1 MFDSIGRPLVV
12 WPCYEPAGEQVAL
25 TENELVR
32 HVLLLGSTGCGKSTL
47 LAAAMGQILVR
58 CEEKVGLLV
67 LDAKA
72 DGLADQVRDAAWQAG
87 RSKDVM
93 IFGPEGDHTLDL
105 FEPLGSLQGVEAITR
120 RIMLAA
126 DPMSGDNAYWQT
138 TTASMYSAA
147 FSLYAAAGKPVHF
160 SAVMEFLRRWF
171 MSPTTTP
178 EIQVLID
185 QLERDKK
192 PPHPLVTGA
201 IDQAK
206 LWQDLDLRTRSVV
219 QSCLLNVLRPLQSAA
234 AASTFATASRRGGN
248 PAQAAT
254 VGAIC
259 VASVNALAHPELARF
274 LFRLAKQVFFEAVQ
288 QRSGGMQRLCGIVA
302 DELPLV
308 VTREDA
314 SQLATLRS
322 KRCFFLGASQGL
334 HALAERIGTSPMHAL
349 LTNFNTTVFMRSTE
363 AETAIHAQLT
373 LGTRTDAVKRRP
385 ESEGGGLGLLPP
397 CSREPIETEV
407 PVCPIGA
414 LAKLDTHQGY
424 VARADG
430 SRTLQPV
437 WFVPWF
443 EQPLTTSAEKFTSEH
458 VKSLMERAGFKLRC
472 SPCAAASAAANME
485 RTDNRAL
492 QAAVD
497 FFRAKA
503 CMLPRGLDTLPT
515 CWLRAIPG
523 ILWRM
528 RKPHWQQLPFF
539 IDRLKIIDGL
549 LVVGFAQEEPQSCSR
564 LTLWDRI
571 RIGLNASLYPSPW
584 RAIKRHHALALQRNG
599 QNLEIG

>member
-25 TENELVR
+25 TENELGR

-234 AASTFATASRRGGN
+234 AASTFAAASRRGGN

-254 VGAIC
+254 VGATI
-259 VASVNALAHPELARF
+259 VLLIGPADKAWVRALHRF
-274 LFRLAKQVFFEAVQ
+274 VEF
-288 QRSGGMQRLCGIVA
+288 STGIV
-302 DELPLV
+302 V
-308 VTREDA
+308 
-314 SQLATLRS
+314 
-322 KRCFFLGASQGL
+322 G
-334 HALAERIGTSPMHAL
+334 L
-349 LTNFNTTVFMRSTE
+349 LTSALWPEQQTSHGQSSLQSAQPQKSTNTQR
-363 AETAIHAQLT
+363 
-373 LGTRTDAVKRRP
+373 KP
-385 ESEGGGLGLLPP
+385 ES
-397 CSREPIETEV
+397 
-407 PVCPIGA
+407 
-414 LAKLDTHQGY
+414 H
-424 VARADG
+424 
-430 SRTLQPV
+430 
-437 WFVPWF
+437 
-443 EQPLTTSAEKFTSEH
+443 
-458 VKSLMERAGFKLRC
+458 
-472 SPCAAASAAANME
+472 
-485 RTDNRAL
+485 
-492 QAAVD
+492 
-497 FFRAKA
+497 
-503 CMLPRGLDTLPT
+503 
-515 CWLRAIPG
+515 
-523 ILWRM
+523 
-528 RKPHWQQLPFF
+528 
-539 IDRLKIIDGL
+539 
-549 LVVGFAQEEPQSCSR
+549 EPQKSS
-564 LTLWDRI
+564 
-571 RIGLNASLYPSPW
+571 
-584 RAIKRHHALALQRNG
+584 
-599 QNLEIG
+599 